1 MSVAIPTTEPKTFRA
16 GDLLSWSKS
25 LSDYPANAGW
35 ALAYTLINSTTKLT
49 INASA
54 SGADFLVSVPAATT
68 APYTV
73 GIYQWM
79 ARVTK
84 ATEIYTVGDGTIEIL
99 PNLAVLTSFDFRSH
113 ARKML
118 DAIEAAYEGRASLT
132 QMQLQING
140 RSVQEFSRQELI
152 TWRSY
157 YKAEVAQEGELAT
170 VGRTGM
176 NPRHIK
182 VRSTKYV

>member
-25 LSDYPANAGW
+25 LSDFPANAGW
-35 ALAYTLINSTTKLT
+35 ALAYTFINATQKLT
-49 INASA
+49 INAGA
-54 SGADFLVSVPAATT
+54 SGADFLVSVSAATT
-68 APYTV
+68 APYIAGT
-73 GIYQWM
+73 YSWM
-79 ARVTK
+79 ARVSK
-84 ATEIYTVGDGTIEIL
+84 GTEIYTVDSGTTEIL
-99 PNLAVLTSFDFRSH
+99 PNLATATTYDGRTH
-113 ARKML
+113 AKKML
-118 DAIEAAYEGRASLT
+118 EAIEAAYEGRASLT

-157 YKAEVAQEGELAT
+157 YKAEVAQQGEIESI
-170 VGRTGM
+170 GRTGH